1 MRIAIFLL
9 TALLSISV
17 MGQTP
22 IYPPPVVPTVP
33 QTTVP
38 QTQYLLKA
46 DYNILEGVVHQEG
59 RYYVVQSVNGGSM
72 YVPKEQSLAVCN
84 NMEDVYK
91 ARVATIQSEDAAS
104 YLKLTDW
111 CIKYK
116 MLDKAEQHLAY
127 AKRIQYDY
135 PYIPVMERRLALA
148 KQQLARESQ
157 PASGTVVID
166 SNQNDPVAQINKLR
180 SERTALEQIAKNMP
194 GDTLKQFSM
203 EIQPILLNSCGTS
216 NCHGSPD
223 NKFQLIRSPQS
234 RNITLKN
241 LYSVLRQVDRNTPDA
256 SRLLTMSSQA
266 HGGLDVPVFSR
277 SRTSAYSRLVGWTY
291 RVARPS
297 QDLAMGA
304 NAEYD
309 SMFGN
314 STPLSPAQDRFPE
327 GQTDFIADNAPA
339 PQQSFDQFDNG
350 SAKDN
355 FDAEFGRHPSGRR
368 TSSPNVKR
376 GNPDPMFYA
385 EQEPE
390 PANNAFANDSQ
401 GTLRLPQPPG
411 EDAAQYTDEFDY
423 NKNGKSNVNSYKIN
437 GETYASPSGLP
448 GPNNVP
454 TPARQ
459 RLDQM
464 ETNQRL
470 YGNPNG
476 PVETQAPPAQLNAS
490 TQYDNSSNLTEA
502 ERKFYGLQ
510 SPANAQQTPPV
521 ATNVPQTQGINSG
534 YNVNSGTPLQP
545 QNSRYQAN
553 NAFGG
558 APNNSQL
565 AAQQTPNAQTQPFNA
580 QFQAPDAQMAPQ
592 SPAIG
597 SNYELEPEPAPRVQ
611 TPQRRRTPP
620 PSDEN
625 SDGFDAYPRL
635 DKLFGN

>member
-9 TALLSISV
+9 TALLSIGSA

-22 IYPPPVVPTVP
+22 MYAPPTQMYATPTVP
-33 QTTVP
+33 AAPAVP
-38 QTQYLLKA
+38 QTQFLLKA
-46 DYNILEGVVHQEG
+46 DYNLLEGVVRQEG
-59 RYYVVQSVNGGSM
+59 RYYVVQSVNGGAM
-72 YVPKEQSLAVCN
+72 YVPQDQTLAVCN
-84 NMEDVYK
+84 NMNDIYA
-91 ARVATIQSEDAAS
+91 ARVSAIQSIDVVS
-104 YLKLTDW
+104 YLNLTDW

-116 MLDKAEQHLAY
+116 MLDKAEEHLEY
-127 AKRIQYDY
+127 AKRIQSDY

-148 KQQLARESQ
+148 KQQLSREQAPVQNSAV
-157 PASGTVVID
+157 PVAA
-166 SNQNDPVAQINKLR
+166 NNDPITQINKLR

-194 GDTLKQFSM
+194 GDTLKQFTM

-234 RNITLKN
+234 RNTTLKN
-241 LYSVLRQVDRNTPDA
+241 LYSVLRQVDRSTPDA
-256 SRLLTMSSQA
+256 SRLLTMSSEA

-309 SMFGN
+309 SMFGD
-314 STPLSPAQDRFPE
+314 SAPRSPAQDRFPA
-327 GQTDFIADNAPA
+327 GQTDFAADNSPA
-339 PQQSFDQFDNG
+339 PQQSFDQDFNGMNAPAFD
-350 SAKDN
+350 SELAQ
-355 FDAEFGRHPSGRR
+355 HPSARR

-390 PANNAFANDSQ
+390 PANDSFVNNTQ

-411 EDAAQYTDEFDY
+411 EEEAQYTDEFDY
-423 NKNGKSNVNSYKIN
+423 NKYGNSTVKSMKIN
-437 GETYASPSGLP
+437 GETYASPAGLP

-459 RLDQM
+459 RLDQI

-470 YGNPNG
+470 YGNPDG
-476 PVETQAPPAQLNAS
+476 PTEAQAPVKQLNAS
-490 TQYDNSSNLTEA
+490 TQCDNSSNLTEA
-502 ERKFYGLQ
+502 ERRFYGLQ
-510 SPANAQQTPPV
+510 SPGNAAANAPQQQV
-521 ATNVPQTQGINSG
+521 
-534 YNVNSGTPLQP
+534 P
-545 QNSRYQAN
+545 QNSQFA
-553 NAFGG
+553 AH
-558 APNNSQL
+558 NSQL
-565 AAQQTPNAQTQPFNA
+565 VPDV
-580 QFQAPDAQMAPQ
+580 PDAQLAPQ
-592 SPAIG
+592 SPAVG
-597 SNYELEPEPAPRVQ
+597 TNYKPEPEPEPAPRVQ
-611 TPQRRRTPP
+611 TPPRRRTPP
-620 PSDEN
+620 PSDADP
-625 SDGFDAYPRL
+625 DGFDAYPRL

>member
-1 MRIAIFLL
+1 MRIAIFIL
-9 TALLSISV
+9 TALLSIGSAL
-17 MGQTP
+17 GQTP
-22 IYPPPVVPTVP
+22 IYSPPVVPTVP
-33 QTTVP
+33 QT
-38 QTQYLLKA
+38 QYLLKS
-46 DYNILEGVVHQEG
+46 DFNILEGTVRLEG
-59 RYYVVQSVNGGSM
+59 QYYIVQSVNGGSM
-72 YVPKEQSLAVCN
+72 YVPKSQTTAVCN
-84 NMEDVYK
+84 SMEDVYK
-91 ARVATIQSEDAAS
+91 ARVAAIQSIDVVSFLNLA
-104 YLKLTDW
+104 DW

-116 MLDKAEQHLAY
+116 MIDRAEEHLAY
-127 AKRIQYDY
+127 AKRIQNDY
-135 PYIPVMERRLALA
+135 PYIPVIERRLALA
-148 KQQLARESQ
+148 KQQMARESQ
-157 PASGTVVID
+157 PAPGAAAAD
-166 SNQNDPVAQINKLR
+166 SSKNDPVAQINKLR

-223 NKFQLIRSPQS
+223 NSFQLIRSPQS

-241 LYSVLRQVDRNTPDA
+241 LYSVLRQVDRNAPDA

-277 SRTSAYSRLVGWTY
+277 SRTSSYSRLVGWTY

-314 STPLSPAQDRFPE
+314 STPLSPDQDKFPA
-327 GQTDFIADNAPA
+327 GQTEFVADNSPA

-350 SAKDN
+350 SANDN
-355 FDAEFGRHPSGRR
+355 FDSEFGQHPSGRR

-390 PANNAFANDSQ
+390 PANNALANDSQ
-401 GTLRLPQPPG
+401 GTIRLPQPPDMG
-411 EDAAQYTDEFDY
+411 AEAQYTDEFDY
-423 NKNGKSNVNSYKIN
+423 NKYGNSTVKSMKIN
-437 GETYASPSGLP
+437 GENYASPAGLP

-454 TPARQ
+454 TQARQ

-476 PVETQAPPAQLNAS
+476 PVETQVPAQQLNAS
-490 TQYDNSSNLTEA
+490 NQYDNSSNLTEA

-510 SPANAQQTPPV
+510 SPSNAQQTQPI
-521 ATNVPQTQGINSG
+521 ATNVPQTQRNIPEYGAA
-534 YNVNSGTPLQP
+534 GTP
-545 QNSRYQAN
+545 S
-553 NAFGG
+553 
-558 APNNSQL
+558 NSQL
-565 AAQQTPNAQTQPFNA
+565 AAQQTPNAQTQPFNP
-580 QFQAPDAQMAPQ
+580 QFQAPEAQMAPQ

-597 SNYELEPEPAPRVQ
+597 SNYEPEPEPAPRVQ

-620 PSDEN
+620 PSDADP
-625 SDGFDAYPRL
+625 DGFDAYPRL

>member
-9 TALLSISV
+9 TALLSIGSA
-17 MGQTP
+17 MGQTQMYAP
-22 IYPPPVVPTVP
+22 PTVP
-33 QTTVP
+33 SVP
-38 QTQYLLKA
+38 QTQILLKA
-46 DYNILEGVVHQEG
+46 DFNILEGMVRQEG
-59 RYYVVQSVNGGSM
+59 RYYIVQSVNGGSM
-72 YVPKEQSLAVCN
+72 YVPQEQTLAVCN
-84 NMEDVYK
+84 NMNDIYA
-91 ARVATIQSEDAAS
+91 ARVAAIQSIDVVS
-104 YLKLTDW
+104 YLNLTDW

-116 MLDKAEQHLAY
+116 MLDKAEEHLEY
-127 AKRIQYDY
+127 AKKIQYDY
-135 PYIPVMERRLALA
+135 PYIPVIERRLALA
-148 KQQLARESQ
+148 KQQFAREQAPVQNSAV
-157 PASGTVVID
+157 PDAAK
-166 SNQNDPVAQINKLR
+166 NDPITQINKLR
-180 SERTALEQIAKNMP
+180 SERSALEQIAKNMP

-241 LYSVLRQVDRNTPDA
+241 LYSVLRQVDRTTPDA

-304 NAEYD
+304 NAEYE
-309 SMFGN
+309 SMFGD
-314 STPLSPAQDRFPE
+314 STPGAPAQDKFPA
-327 GQTDFIADNAPA
+327 GQTDFIADNSPA
-339 PQQSFDQFDNG
+339 SQQSFDQDFNGMDND
-350 SAKDN
+350 A
-355 FDAEFGRHPSGRR
+355 FDAEPGQHPSARR

-376 GNPDPMFYA
+376 GNPDPMYYA

-390 PANNAFANDSQ
+390 PANNAIANDSP

-411 EDAAQYTDEFDY
+411 EEAAQYTDEFDY
-423 NKNGKSNVNSYKIN
+423 NKYGNSTVKSMRIN
-437 GETYASPSGLP
+437 GENYASPAGLP

-459 RLDQM
+459 RLDQI

-470 YGNPNG
+470 YGNPDG
-476 PVETQAPPAQLNAS
+476 PTETQPAQQQLNAS

-510 SPANAQQTPPV
+510 SP
-521 ATNVPQTQGINSG
+521 
-534 YNVNSGTPLQP
+534 GTPAANPTQQDP
-545 QNSRYQAN
+545 RNSQFAAR
-553 NAFGG
+553 
-558 APNNSQL
+558 NSQL
-565 AAQQTPNAQTQPFNA
+565 VPDAPNAQL
-580 QFQAPDAQMAPQ
+580 APQ
-592 SPAIG
+592 SPAVG
-597 SNYELEPEPAPRVQ
+597 TNYNRDPEPEPAPRVQ
-611 TPQRRRTPP
+611 MPQRRRTPP
-620 PSDEN
+620 PSDDN
-625 SDGFDAYPRL
+625 PDGFDAYPRL

>member
-1 MRIAIFLL
+1 MRIAIFIL
-9 TALLSISV
+9 TALLSIGSV

-22 IYPPPVVPTVP
+22 LYAPPVVPS
-33 QTTVP
+33 VP

-46 DYNILEGVVHQEG
+46 DYNILEGVVRQEG
-59 RYYVVQSVNGGSM
+59 RYYIVQSVNGGSM
-72 YVPKEQSLAVCN
+72 FVPQDQTLAVCN
-84 NMEDVYK
+84 NMNDVYS
-91 ARVATIQSEDAAS
+91 ARVAAIQSEDVVS
-104 YLKLTDW
+104 YLGLTDW

-148 KQQLARESQ
+148 KQQLAREQ
-157 PASGTVVID
+157 APVTD
-166 SNQNDPVAQINKLR
+166 SVAPSSSQNDPITQINKLR

-223 NKFQLIRSPQS
+223 NSFQLIRSPQS
-234 RNITLKN
+234 HNITLKN
-241 LYSVLRQVDRNTPDA
+241 LYSVLRQVDRTTPDA

-297 QDLAMGA
+297 QGLAMDKT
-304 NAEYD
+304 AEYE
-309 SMFGN
+309 SMFGD
-314 STPLSPAQDRFPE
+314 SSPLSPAEERISA
-327 GQTDFIADNAPA
+327 GQEFAADNSPA
-339 PQQSFDQFDNG
+339 QPQSFDQDFNG
-350 SAKDN
+350 MGDAA
-355 FDAEFGRHPSGRR
+355 FDAELAQQPSARR

-390 PANNAFANDSQ
+390 PVNNSFANDTQ

-411 EDAAQYTDEFDY
+411 EEAAQYTNEFDY
-423 NKNGKSNVNSYKIN
+423 NKYGNSTVKTMKIN
-437 GETYASPSGLP
+437 GERYASPAGLP

-470 YGNPNG
+470 YGNPDG
-476 PVETQAPPAQLNAS
+476 PVETQPAPQQLNAS

-510 SPANAQQTPPV
+510 SPGTSAANAAQPDPS
-521 ATNVPQTQGINSG
+521 A
-534 YNVNSGTPLQP
+534 LQM
-545 QNSRYQAN
+545 A
-553 NAFGG
+553 A
-558 APNNSQL
+558 NNSQL
-565 AAQQTPNAQTQPFNA
+565 VPDAPNAQL
-580 QFQAPDAQMAPQ
+580 APP
-592 SPAIG
+592 SPAVG
-597 SNYELEPEPAPRVQ
+597 TNYYREPEPEPAPRVQ
-611 TPQRRRTPP
+611 TPQRRRTPS
-620 PSDEN
+620 PSDAD

>member
-1 MRIAIFLL
+1 MRIAIFVL
-9 TALLSISV
+9 TALLSITA

-22 IYPPPVVPTVP
+22 MYAPPASVSA
-33 QTTVP
+33 P
-38 QTQYLLKA
+38 QTQYLLKT
-46 DYNILEGVVHQEG
+46 DYNVLEGTVRLEG
-59 RYYVVQSVNGGSM
+59 RYYIVQSVNGGSM
-72 YVPKEQSLAVCN
+72 YVPKEQTLTVCN
-84 NMEDVYK
+84 NMQDVYS
-91 ARVATIQSEDAAS
+91 ARVAAIQSEDAVS

-116 MLDKAEQHLAY
+116 MLDKAEEHLAY
-127 AKRIQYDY
+127 AKKIQYDY

-148 KQQLARESQ
+148 KQQLAREMD
-157 PASGTVVID
+157 PANEKVVPD
-166 SNQNDPVAQINKLR
+166 SSKNDPITQINKLR

-203 EIQPILLNSCGTS
+203 EIQPILLNSCGTA
-216 NCHGSPD
+216 NCHGSSD
-223 NKFQLIRSPQS
+223 NDFQLIRTPQS
-234 RNITLKN
+234 HNITLKN
-241 LYSVLRQVDRNTPDA
+241 LYSVLRQVDRNSPDA
-256 SRLLTMSSQA
+256 SRLLTMSTQA

-297 QDLAMGA
+297 QSLGMDKR
-304 NAEYD
+304 AEYD
-309 SMFGN
+309 SMFGD
-314 STPLSPAQDRFPE
+314 STPVPPMEDRFPT
-327 GQTDFIADNAPA
+327 GQDFMADNSPV

-350 SAKDN
+350 SAIDN
-355 FDAEFGRHPSGRR
+355 FDTESGRHPSGRR

-385 EQEPE
+385 EQEPA
-390 PANNAFANDSQ
+390 PANNAIANDSQ

-423 NKNGKSNVNSYKIN
+423 NKYGTSTVNNMRIN
-437 GETYASPSGLP
+437 GENYASPAGLP

-470 YGNPNG
+470 YGNPDG
-476 PVETQAPPAQLNAS
+476 PVEAQAPAQQLNAS
-490 TQYDNSSNLTEA
+490 TQFDNSGLTEA

-510 SPANAQQTPPV
+510 TQGAAQRQPT
-521 ATNVPQTQGINSG
+521 ATN
-534 YNVNSGTPLQP
+534 
-545 QNSRYQAN
+545 
-553 NAFGG
+553 
-558 APNNSQL
+558 APVQNSQL
-565 AAQQTPNAQTQPFNA
+565 AVQNSQQLVPN
-580 QFQAPDAQMAPQ
+580 APDAQLAPQ

-597 SNYELEPEPAPRVQ
+597 SNYEPEPEPSPRFQ

-620 PSDEN
+620 PSDDN
-625 SDGFDAYPRL
+625 PDGFDAYPRL

>member
-1 MRIAIFLL
+1 
-9 TALLSISV
+9 
-17 MGQTP
+17 
-22 IYPPPVVPTVP
+22 
-33 QTTVP
+33 
-38 QTQYLLKA
+38 
-46 DYNILEGVVHQEG
+46 
-59 RYYVVQSVNGGSM
+59 
-72 YVPKEQSLAVCN
+72 
-84 NMEDVYK
+84 
-91 ARVATIQSEDAAS
+91 
-104 YLKLTDW
+104 
-111 CIKYK
+111 
-116 MLDKAEQHLAY
+116 
-127 AKRIQYDY
+127 
-135 PYIPVMERRLALA
+135 
-148 KQQLARESQ
+148 
-157 PASGTVVID
+157 
-166 SNQNDPVAQINKLR
+166 
-180 SERTALEQIAKNMP
+180 MP

-223 NKFQLIRSPQS
+223 NSFQLIRSPQS

-241 LYSVLRQVDRNTPDA
+241 LYSVLRQVDRNAPDA

-277 SRTSAYSRLVGWTY
+277 SRTSSYSRLVGWTY

-314 STPLSPAQDRFPE
+314 STPLSPAQDKFPA
-327 GQTDFIADNAPA
+327 GQTDFVADNSPA
-339 PQQSFDQFDNG
+339 PQQSFDQIDNG
-350 SAKDN
+350 SVNDN
-355 FDAEFGRHPSGRR
+355 FDSEFGRHPSGRR

-390 PANNAFANDSQ
+390 PANNALVNNSQ
-401 GTLRLPQPPG
+401 GTIRLPQPPDMG
-411 EDAAQYTDEFDY
+411 AEAQYTDEFDY
-423 NKNGKSNVNSYKIN
+423 NKYGNSTVKTMKIN
-437 GETYASPSGLP
+437 GERYASPAGLP

-476 PVETQAPPAQLNAS
+476 PVETQQAPAQQLNAS
-490 TQYDNSSNLTEA
+490 TQYNNSSNLTEA

-510 SPANAQQTPPV
+510 SPANAQQTPSI
-521 ATNVPQTQGINSG
+521 ATNVPQTQRNNPEYGAA
-534 YNVNSGTPLQP
+534 GTP
-545 QNSRYQAN
+545 QNSGYQAN
-553 NAFGG
+553 NASGML
-558 APNNSQL
+558 NNSQL
-565 AAQQTPNAQTQPFNA
+565 AVQQTPNAQTQPFNP

-597 SNYELEPEPAPRVQ
+597 SNYEPEPEPEPAPRVQ

-620 PSDEN
+620 PSDTD

>member
-9 TALLSISV
+9 SALLSIGSA

-22 IYPPPVVPTVP
+22 MYAPPTVP
-33 QTTVP
+33 AAPSVPAAPAVP
-38 QTQYLLKA
+38 QTQFLLKA
-46 DYNILEGVVHQEG
+46 DYNLLEGVVRQEG
-59 RYYVVQSVNGGSM
+59 RYYIVQSVNGGAM
-72 YVPKEQSLAVCN
+72 YVPQNQTLAVCN
-84 NMEDVYK
+84 NMNDVYA
-91 ARVATIQSEDAAS
+91 ARVAAIQSEDVVS
-104 YLKLTDW
+104 YLSLTDW

-116 MLDKAEQHLAY
+116 MLDMAELHLAY
-127 AKRIQYDY
+127 AKRIQSDY

-148 KQQLARESQ
+148 KQQLAREQS
-157 PASGTVVID
+157 PTTDFAAPNS
-166 SNQNDPVAQINKLR
+166 SQNDPITQINKLR

-194 GDTLKQFSM
+194 GDTLKQFST

-223 NKFQLIRSPQS
+223 NNFQLIRSPQS
-234 RNITLKN
+234 YNITLKN
-241 LYSVLRQVDRNTPDA
+241 LYSVLRQVDRTTPDA

-297 QDLAMGA
+297 QSLAMDKT
-304 NAEYD
+304 AEYE
-309 SMFGN
+309 SMFGD
-314 STPLSPAQDRFPE
+314 SAPIDPAKDRVPTGQDFL
-327 GQTDFIADNAPA
+327 ADSPA
-339 PQQSFDQFDNG
+339 PQQSFDQDFNG
-350 SAKDN
+350 MEDRS
-355 FDAEFGRHPSGRR
+355 FDAELAQQSSARR

-385 EQEPE
+385 EQDPE
-390 PANNAFANDSQ
+390 PANNSFANDSQ

-423 NKNGKSNVNSYKIN
+423 NKYGNSTVKTMRIN
-437 GETYASPSGLP
+437 GESYASPAGLP

-459 RLDQM
+459 RLDQI

-470 YGNPNG
+470 YGNPDG
-476 PVETQAPPAQLNAS
+476 PVEAQAPAQQLNAS
-490 TQYDNSSNLTEA
+490 TQYENSSNLTEA

-510 SPANAQQTPPV
+510 SPGRAVNAPQQQQDPRASQIANRTPQL
-521 ATNVPQTQGINSG
+521 VPD
-534 YNVNSGTPLQP
+534 V
-545 QNSRYQAN
+545 
-553 NAFGG
+553 
-558 APNNSQL
+558 
-565 AAQQTPNAQTQPFNA
+565 
-580 QFQAPDAQMAPQ
+580 PDAQLAPQ
-592 SPAIG
+592 SPAVG
-597 SNYELEPEPAPRVQ
+597 TNYNREPEPEPAPRVQ

-620 PSDEN
+620 PADDDP
-625 SDGFDAYPRL
+625 DGFDAYPRL

>member
-1 MRIAIFLL
+1 MRIAIFIL
-9 TALLSISV
+9 TALLSITA

-22 IYPPPVVPTVP
+22 MYAPTVA
-33 QTTVP
+33 QSAP
-38 QTQYLLKA
+38 QTQYLLKT
-46 DYNILEGVVHQEG
+46 DYNVLEGTVRLEG
-59 RYYVVQSVNGGSM
+59 RYYIVQSVNGGSM
-72 YVPKEQSLAVCN
+72 YVPKEQTLVVCN
-84 NMEDVYK
+84 NMQDVYS
-91 ARVATIQSEDAAS
+91 ARVAAIQSEDAVS
-104 YLKLTDW
+104 YLNLTDW

-135 PYIPVMERRLALA
+135 PYIPVMERRLSLA
-148 KQQLARESQ
+148 KQQLAREMD
-157 PASGTVVID
+157 PANNQVVPD
-166 SNQNDPVAQINKLR
+166 SSKKDPITQINKLR

-203 EIQPILLNSCGTS
+203 EIQPILLNSCGTA
-216 NCHGSPD
+216 NCHGSAD
-223 NKFQLIRSPQS
+223 NDFQLIRTPQS
-234 RNITLKN
+234 HNITLKN
-241 LYSVLRQVDRNTPDA
+241 LYAVLRQVDRNTPDA
-256 SRLLTMSSQA
+256 SRLLTMSTQA

-297 QDLAMGA
+297 QSLGMDKR
-304 NAEYD
+304 AEYD
-309 SMFGN
+309 SMFGD
-314 STPLSPAQDRFPE
+314 STPVPTMEDQFSTGQNFMADNSPAEPSVDPIFN
-327 GQTDFIADNAPA
+327 GMDNDA
-339 PQQSFDQFDNG
+339 
-350 SAKDN
+350 
-355 FDAEFGRHPSGRR
+355 FDAEPVRHPTGRR

-385 EQEPE
+385 EQEPA
-390 PANNAFANDSQ
+390 PANNAIANDAQ

-423 NKNGKSNVNSYKIN
+423 NKYGNSTVKTMRIN
-437 GETYASPSGLP
+437 GESYASPAGLP

-459 RLDQM
+459 RLDQI

-470 YGNPNG
+470 YGNPDG
-476 PVETQAPPAQLNAS
+476 PVETQAPTQQLNAS
-490 TQYDNSSNLTEA
+490 TQFDNAGGLTEA

-510 SPANAQQTPPV
+510 SSGNA
-521 ATNVPQTQGINSG
+521 ANVPQQQ
-534 YNVNSGTPLQP
+534 VP
-545 QNSRYQAN
+545 QNSQ
-553 NAFGG
+553 F
-558 APNNSQL
+558 
-565 AAQQTPNAQTQPFNA
+565 AAQNTQFVPDAPNAQL
-580 QFQAPDAQMAPQ
+580 APQ

-597 SNYELEPEPAPRVQ
+597 SNYKSEPEPAPEPRVQ

-620 PSDEN
+620 PSDDN